1 MSRRKPGAIFPLELQ
16 ILEAGMQLQSAVGN
30 FYGFALAR
38 SLASDD
44 GSGLTAHGTLY
55 KALTRMTDANLLEA
69 TWEDAS
75 IAETEGR
82 PRRRLYTVTA
92 EGQRVAAE
100 ARTQTAAV
108 AELRPKSGMAFA

>member
-1 MSRRKPGAIFPLELQ
+1 MSRRKPGTIFPLELQ
-16 ILEAGMQLQSAVGN
+16 ILEAGMHLQAAVGN

-55 KALTRMTDANLLEA
+55 KALTRMTDANLLGA
-69 TWEDAS
+69 SWEDAS
-75 IAETEGR
+75 IAEAEGR

-100 ARTQTAAV
+100 ARAQATAA
-108 AELRPKSGMAFA
+108 AELRPNSGMAFA